1 MLNGTAQY
9 LPLIFAVSSVDG
21 MNSLWRAWI
30 VGDTS
35 LSHPCEANSAVQITS
50 IPSTS
55 HSDDLAC
62 SRWVSWVRCWSADV
76 GSSSSDG
83 GGGSACT
90 PKGGTSSGSAT
101 QVVKINSDPNTVGKY
116 EPAAV
121 TVTKG
126 QTVEWDWVDNGAQ
139 HSVSSDD
146 NTTFDSGLCSAGAKF
161 FVTFNSAG
169 DFKYHCSIHAAM
181 TADVKVS

>member
-1 MLNGTAQY
+1 M
-9 LPLIFAVSSVDG
+9 
-21 MNSLWRAWI
+21 I
-30 VGDTS
+30 VWKMAIVAAG
-35 LSHPCEANSAVQITS
+35 SALV
-50 IPSTS
+50 
-55 HSDDLAC
+55 LAGC
-62 SRWVSWVRCWSADV
+62 

-83 GGGSACT
+83 GGGSTCT

-161 FVTFNSAG
+161 FVTFNTAG